1 MFEPKPM
8 FSLHYFIIVL
18 IFFDEPDALFDLLL
32 IFSH

>member
-1 MFEPKPM
+1 M

-18 IFFDEPDALFDLLL
+18 MFFADPDALFDLLL